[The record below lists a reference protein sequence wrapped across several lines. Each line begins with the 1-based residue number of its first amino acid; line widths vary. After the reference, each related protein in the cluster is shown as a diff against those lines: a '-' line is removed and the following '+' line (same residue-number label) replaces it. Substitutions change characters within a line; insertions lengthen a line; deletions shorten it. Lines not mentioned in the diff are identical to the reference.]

1 MSMTLTNDAISRA
14 LAREMANAC
23 AAALGATAALAPSEG
38 VDGAGWIVTVPF
50 SGAAT
55 GHMLAWIDAASA
67 SAYTRRTRALETD
80 PDDDSVSSA
89 IGALVARA
97 AAVVETS
104 PEGAGLIA
112 SDPAPRRAPAPDA
125 SDRFSASFEDGLAIG
140 FRVSV
145 NLEAGAP
152 TVAAS
157 APAPTHGLA
166 DSRLEAVLEVDLP
179 LIVRFGRAVMPLRN
193 VAELSPGA
201 VVDMGRTPDE
211 PVELLV
217 GERLV
222 ARGEV
227 VIVGGNYGVRIT
239 ELTSGRRSTDVEARI

>member
-14 LAREMANAC
+14 LTREMAAAC
-23 AAALGATAALAPSEG
+23 AATLGGSASIAAGQAATGP
-38 VDGAGWIVTVPF
+38 GWMVTAPF

-55 GHMLAWIDAASA
+55 GRMVVWIDAASA
-67 SAYTRRTRALETD
+67 AACASRALSLETD
-80 PDDDSVSSA
+80 PADDA
-89 IGALVARA
+89 IAQVLGKVLAKA
-97 AAVVETS
+97 ASVVETT
-104 PEGAGLIA
+104 PEGAGLMA
-112 SDPAPRRAPAPDA
+112 SEPAAHK
-125 SDRFSASFEDGLAIG
+125 
-140 FRVSV
+140 
-145 NLEAGAP
+145 
-152 TVAAS
+152 AS
-157 APAPTHGLA
+157 APEMGDAFSVVFDDGLTIGCRVIVEMAPAAAPTLARGLS

-179 LIVRFGRAVMPLRN
+179 LIVRFGRTVMPLRS

-239 ELTSGRRSTDVEARI
+239 ELTSGRRSTDLEARP

>member
-1 MSMTLTNDAISRA
+1 MTLPLPQEALVRAIV
-14 LAREMANAC
+14 REMPGVC
-23 AAALGATAALAPSEG
+23 ASALGGSASVSEAPAASGEG
-38 VDGAGWIVTVPF
+38 WTVTVPF

-55 GHMLAWIDAASA
+55 GRMVVWTDTASA
-67 SAYTRRTRALETD
+67 SACAQRLSTGETN
-80 PDDDSVSSA
+80 PADDAV
-89 IGALVARA
+89 
-97 AAVVETS
+97 AAVLATVMAGVAATVEQT

-112 SDPAPRRAPAPDA
+112 GEPASRKAPSPDRGDA
-125 SDRFSASFEDGLAIG
+125 VTIG
-140 FRVSV
+140 IDEATTLSFRVEVEMTPS
-145 NLEAGAP
+145 
-152 TVAAS
+152 AATGI
-157 APAPTHGLA
+157 PYPLT

-179 LIVRFGRAVMPLRN
+179 LVVRFGRAVMPLRS

-239 ELTSGRRSTDVEARI
+239 ELTSGRRASDLEVRP